1 MVKRLHRYLRQFIRY
16 AIILTL
22 VIAQIA
28 LVFFL
33 AYYLRQHS
41 LYIYIAVEVIS
52 LIIFLPMI
60 SDNRNASYKLY
71 WLTVALLLPV
81 TGQVM
86 YVLWGMR
93 HVNRK
98 EHARIQA
105 HIDEAC
111 QKQIFRPELV
121 EKLAQTNR
129 GAWKISNF
137 LFHQGYP
144 MYEASDMEYFTL
156 GEKAFKDMIEEMDT
170 ARDFIFMSFFT
181 IRDGEVLSHICR
193 VLERKVR
200 SGVEVKLIYDDAG
213 SVFQVSDTTVHE
225 LSSVGVEIVKFNPVE
240 NGFNRFFFNHRT
252 HQKLVDI
259 DGRIAYT
266 GGINASDRYANI
278 NSPFGHWK
286 DVALKVRGEA
296 VYSFTL
302 IFLGMWAASG
312 KAVDYGRY
320 RMALPRVEGETV
332 SGGDEVPELCKSSGK
347 AEIEGGAKLCQPFA
361 DGPSKDMVNNALDAY
376 RLMVHEATERVYI
389 TTPYLIV
396 DDTLR
401 DALIL
406 AAQSGV
412 DVKIITPGIP
422 DKKRV
427 KLITEYHYGELLR
440 HGVEIYEYT
449 PGFIH
454 QKVVFNEFSSL
465 IGTINMDF
473 RSFYLHYEMGVWSP
487 DRELLKFLEKDFEE
501 TLLKCRKITYD
512 EWMKRPLGD
521 KLRQYVLYP
530 FRCQF

>member
-1 MVKRLHRYLRQFIRY
+1 MTRR
-16 AIILTL
+16 TL
-22 VIAQIA
+22 MQRDRE
-28 LVFFL
+28 LVDF
-33 AYYLRQHS
+33 
-41 LYIYIAVEVIS
+41 EV
-52 LIIFLPMI
+52 
-60 SDNRNASYKLY
+60 D
-71 WLTVALLLPV
+71 PV
-81 TGQVM
+81 TGA
-86 YVLWGMR
+86 
-93 HVNRK
+93 
-98 EHARIQA
+98 ARIVDA
-105 HIDEAC
+105 VGGTHAAS
-111 QKQIFRPELV
+111 LG
-121 EKLAQTNR
+121 LARENR
-129 GAWKISNF
+129 EAWKIGNF
-137 LFHQGYP
+137 LYHQGYP
-144 MYEASDMEYFTL
+144 MYTASDMKYFTV
-156 GEKAFKDMIEEMDT
+156 GESAFKDMLEEMEK
-170 ARDFIFMSFFT
+170 ASAFILMSFFT
-181 IRDGEVLSHICR
+181 IRDGEVLSSICR
-193 VLERKVR
+193 VIEKKVK
-200 SGVEVKLIYDDAG
+200 SGVDVKLIYDDAG

-225 LSSVGVEIVKFNPVE
+225 LASVGVEIVKFNPVE

-252 HQKLVDI
+252 HQKMVDI

-286 DVALKVRGEA
+286 DVAIKVKGEA
-296 VYSFTL
+296 VWSFTL

-312 KAVDYGRY
+312 KKVDFERYKAVQ
-320 RMALPRVEGETV
+320 EGEDRER
-332 SGGDEVPELCKSSGK
+332 GDEM
-347 AEIEGGAKLCQPFA
+347 KLCQPFA
-361 DGPSKDMVNNALDAY
+361 DGPSKDAVNNALDAY
-376 RLMVHEATERVYI
+376 RLMVHEATKKVYI

-487 DRELLKFLEKDFEE
+487 DRELLNFLEKDFEE
-501 TLLKCRKITYD
+501 TLLKCRKITYG
-512 EWMKRPLGD
+512 EWMKRPVMD
-521 KLRQYVLYP
+521 KLSQYVLYP

>member
-1 MVKRLHRYLRQFIRY
+1 MIKRIHRYLRQFVRY
-16 AIILTL
+16 AIILAL
-22 VIAQIA
+22 VVAQIF
-28 LVFFL
+28 LVFYL
-33 AYYLRQHS
+33 ALYLRQHS

-52 LIIFLPMI
+52 LLIFLPMI

-93 HVNRK
+93 RVNRR
-98 EHARIQA
+98 EHARIQS

-111 QKQIFRPELV
+111 SRQIFRQELV
-121 EKLAQTNR
+121 EDIKKQNKA
-129 GAWKISNF
+129 AWKISNF
-137 LFHQGYP
+137 LYHQGYP
-144 MYEASDMEYFTL
+144 LYMAEGMEYFPL
-156 GEKAFKDMIEEMDT
+156 GEEAFKDMLQEMEK
-170 ARDFIFMSFFT
+170 AQKFILMSFFT
-181 IRDGEVLSHICR
+181 IRDGEVLGRICE
-193 VLERKVR
+193 VIERKIK

-225 LSSVGVEIVKFNPVE
+225 LTSVGVEIVKFNPVE

-252 HQKLVDI
+252 HQKIVDI
-259 DGRIAYT
+259 DGKVAYT

-286 DVALKVRGEA
+286 DVAIKVRGEA
-296 VYSFTL
+296 AYSFTL

-312 KAVDYGRY
+312 KEADYDKYRPEPEEGRETQ
-320 RMALPRVEGETV
+320 EGKTV
-332 SGGDEVPELCKSSGK
+332 
-347 AEIEGGAKLCQPFA
+347 KLCQPFA
-361 DGPSKDMVNNALDAY
+361 DGPSKNKVNNALDSY

-412 DVKIITPGIP
+412 EVKIITPGIP

-487 DRELLKFLEKDFEE
+487 DKELLEILRKDFEE

-512 EWMKRPLGD
+512 EWMKRPVTD
-521 KLRQYVLYP
+521 KLGQYLLYP

>member
-1 MVKRLHRYLRQFIRY
+1 MIKKVHRYLRQFIRY

-22 VIAQIA
+22 VLAQIT
-28 LVFFL
+28 LVLFL
-33 AYYLRQHS
+33 SYYLRQHS
-41 LYIYIAVEVIS
+41 IYIYIAVELIS
-52 LIIFLPMI
+52 LLIFLPMI

-111 QKQIFRPELV
+111 RQQIFRPEFV
-121 EKLAQTNR
+121 DEIGKENR
-129 GAWKISNF
+129 AAWKISNF
-137 LFHQGYP
+137 LYHQGYP
-144 MYEASDMEYFTL
+144 VYTASDMEFFAL
-156 GEKAFKDMIEEMDT
+156 GETAFKDMIEEMEK
-170 ARDFIFMSFFT
+170 AEEFILMSFFT
-181 IRDGEVLSHICR
+181 IRDGEVLSSICR
-193 VLERKVR
+193 VIEGKVK

-213 SVFQVSDTTVHE
+213 SVFQVSDTTVHK
-225 LSSVGVEIVKFNPVE
+225 LAAVGVEIVKFNPVE

-252 HQKLVDI
+252 HQKIVDI
-259 DGRIAYT
+259 DGKIAYT

-286 DVALKVRGEA
+286 DVAVKVKGSA
-296 VYSFTL
+296 AYSFTL

-312 KAVDYGRY
+312 KKVDYERY
-320 RMALPRVEGETV
+320 RPAGAAE
-332 SGGDEVPELCKSSGK
+332 K
-347 AEIEGGAKLCQPFA
+347 ADPGTKLRLCQPFA
-361 DGPSKDMVNNALDAY
+361 DGPSKNVVNNALDAY
-376 RLMVHEATERVYI
+376 RLMVHEATEKVYI

-465 IGTINMDF
+465 VGTINMDF

-487 DRELLKFLEKDFEE
+487 DRELLHFLEKDFEE

-512 EWMKRPLGD
+512 GWMKRPVKD
-521 KLRQYVLYP
+521 KLSQYVLYP

>member
-1 MVKRLHRYLRQFIRY
+1 MIKKIHRYLRQLIRY
-16 AIILTL
+16 SIILAL
-22 VIAQIA
+22 VIAQTA
-28 LVFFL
+28 LVIFL
-33 AYYLRQHS
+33 AYYVRQRS
-41 LYIYIAVEVIS
+41 LYIYILIEVIS
-52 LIIFLPMI
+52 LMIFLPMI

-71 WLTVALLLPV
+71 WLTVALLFPV

-93 HVNRK
+93 RVNRK
-98 EHARIQA
+98 EHARIQS
-105 HIDEAC
+105 HIDAAC
-111 QKQIFRPELV
+111 KKQIFRPEYV
-121 EKLAQTNR
+121 EEIGKESR
-129 GAWKISNF
+129 CAWKISNF
-137 LFHQGYP
+137 LYRQGYP
-144 MYEASDMEYFTL
+144 VYTASGLEFFSL
-156 GEKAFKDMIEEMDT
+156 GENAFKDMLQEMEK
-170 ARDFIFMSFFT
+170 AEKFIFMSFFT
-181 IRDGEVLSHICR
+181 IRDGKVLSAICD
-193 VLERKVR
+193 VIERKVKN
-200 SGVEVKLIYDDAG
+200 GVEIKLIYDDAG
-213 SVFQVSDTTVHE
+213 SVFQLSDTTVHE
-225 LSSVGVEIVKFNPVE
+225 LQSAGVEIVKFNPVE

-252 HQKLVDI
+252 HQKIVDI
-259 DGRIAYT
+259 DGRVAYT

-296 VYSFTL
+296 VYSFSL
-302 IFLGMWAASG
+302 IFLGMWEASG
-312 KAVDYGRY
+312 KEVDYERY
-320 RMALPRVEGETV
+320 KRRDTGSDAEKTGNKAV
-332 SGGDEVPELCKSSGK
+332 GDGL
-347 AEIEGGAKLCQPFA
+347 KLCHPFA
-361 DGPSKDMVNNALDAY
+361 DGPSKNTVNNALDAY
-376 RLMVHEATERVYI
+376 RLMVHEAGERVYI

-427 KLITEYHYGELLR
+427 KLITEYHYGELIR

-487 DRELLKFLEKDFEE
+487 DKELLQFLEKDFEE
-501 TLLKCRKITYD
+501 TLSKCRKITYD
-512 EWMKRPLGD
+512 EWVKRPIWD
-521 KLRQYVLYP
+521 KLSQYVLYP